1 MIEVMNEYGFR
12 RGYSQVRQKDA
23 KKVMEKIKKA
33 LGITTNVS
41 WNARLN
47 GKVEPKMSEAK
58 AIEKVFAEYGITEVW
73 GSEV

>member
-1 MIEVMNEYGFR
+1 MNEYGFR

-23 KKVMEKIKKA
+23 KKVMEQIKKA

-58 AIEKVFAEYGITEVW
+58 AIEEVFAEYGITEVW

>member
-1 MIEVMNEYGFR
+1 MNEYGFR

-23 KKVMEKIKKA
+23 KKVMEQIKKT